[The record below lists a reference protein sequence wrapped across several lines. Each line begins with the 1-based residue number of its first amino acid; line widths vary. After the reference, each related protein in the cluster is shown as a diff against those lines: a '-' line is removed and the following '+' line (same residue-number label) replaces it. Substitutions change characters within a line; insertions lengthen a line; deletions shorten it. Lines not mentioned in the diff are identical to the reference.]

1 MKIQII
7 KKAVTSSKKK
17 AMTCDMMVDEPLMDK
32 K

>member
-7 KKAVTSSKKK
+7 KKATNKKPQGFCI
-17 AMTCDMMVDEPLMDK
+17 TWIDEPPMNK

>member
-7 KKAVTSSKKK
+7 KKATSSKKPSGY
-17 AMTCDMMVDEPLMDK
+17 CDMMVDEPPMNK

>member
-7 KKAVTSSKKK
+7 KSATSSKKPSGY
-17 AMTCDMMVDEPLMDK
+17 CDMMVDEPPMNK